1 MEPDIE
7 EGVIVTCHYCSTII
21 AEGENV
27 FPVYDRNYC
36 DECYHEHFFCCDRCG
51 AIESTDYEQ
60 SVNSSSGETETW
72 CNSCQ
77 SRHACECESC
87 NSFSSINSSYQTR
100 NGYVCSDCSLGYY
113 TECSQCGYLVRSD
126 SCDYNEED
134 DSTTCSRCVRERE
147 PVYVHDYGYR
157 PNPFFHHGG
166 QFKCFIG
173 LELEVEPGRH
183 CLGNGSKLA
192 YSASAKENWFY
203 QKYDGSLSSGGFEI
217 VTHPHTYE
225 RHLERPYQTL
235 LADLARAGYRSHN
248 GGHCGLHFH
257 IDREFLGEDGP
268 GNLVY
273 LVEKFA
279 SQIWILSRR
288 GENEED
294 RHYCRQF
301 WQDGVKTL
309 STCKSV
315 SRGRGDRLDRYHMVN
330 VTNEHTV
337 ELRFFRGTLN
347 HTSFMSALQFV
358 TLLAELAIKENDETI
373 TSISWEQIIGYI
385 PEFVELTNYW
395 NSRKPITQS
404 RDYEQRILDLDYPSL
419 SEVQNNTEEEI

>member
-1 MEPDIE
+1 M
-7 EGVIVTCHYCSTII
+7 
-21 AEGENV
+21 
-27 FPVYDRNYC
+27 
-36 DECYHEHFFCCDRCG
+36 
-51 AIESTDYEQ
+51 
-60 SVNSSSGETETW
+60 ETETEEIAISNCVLCLAVIADREALFEFNGCDYCEHCYWERFFSCENCSAIELNSYQHSIITSRDTQSW
-72 CNSCQ
+72 CEMCA
-77 SRHACECESC
+77 SRHSGTCEHCES
-87 NSFSSINSSYQTR
+87 SYELDSLYQTR
-100 NGYVCSDCSLGYY
+100 RGHVCGPCSISFY
-113 TECSQCGYLVRSD
+113 TECSECGYFCPSD
-126 SCDYNEED
+126 DFDYNEDEET
-134 DSTTCSRCVRERE
+134 STCSRCARNRE
-147 PVYVHDYGYR
+147 PVHVHDYSYR
-157 PNPFFHHGG
+157 PDPVFHHGG

-173 LELEVEPGRH
+173 LELEVEPGKN
-183 CLGNGSKLA
+183 CLGNGTKLA
-192 YSASAKENWFY
+192 YSASDNERWFY

-273 LVEKFA
+273 LVEKYA

-288 GENEED
+288 GESEGD
-294 RHYCRQF
+294 RSYCRQF

-315 SRGRGDRLDRYHMVN
+315 SRGRGDRQDRYHMVN

-347 HTSFMSALQFV
+347 YSSFKSALQFV
-358 TLLAELAIKENDETI
+358 TLLAELASKETDETI
-373 TSISWEQIIGYI
+373 TSITWEQIMAYI
-385 PEFVELTNYW
+385 PEFTELTNYW
-395 NSRKPITQS
+395 NIRKPITQT
-404 RDYEQRILDLDYPSL
+404 RDYEQRLFDLDYSAPSA
-419 SEVQNNTEEEI
+419 VQNNTDEEI